1 MIQASTNKSERFNQF
16 VQWVSFDG
24 DSLIDG
30 RCRTR
35 LDGLVFPVA
44 DAYWV

>member
-24 DSLIDG
+24 DSVITEN
-30 RCRTR
+30 TR
-35 LDGLVFPVA
+35 EE
-44 DAYWV
+44 